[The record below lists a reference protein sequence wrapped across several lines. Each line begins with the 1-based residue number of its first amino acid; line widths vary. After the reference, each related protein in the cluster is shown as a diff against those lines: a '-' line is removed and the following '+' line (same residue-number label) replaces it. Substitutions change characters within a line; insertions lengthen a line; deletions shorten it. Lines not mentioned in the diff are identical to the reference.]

1 MFFASPSGEGDF
13 AADTLA
19 FGGASPF
26 HCVLADSE
34 NAASVVGD
42 DGIGLNTGVVCSHN
56 TVRPLAGRTGIR
68 G

>member
-1 MFFASPSGEGDF
+1 MFFASPGGEGDI
-13 AADTLA
+13 APDTLA

-42 DGIGLNTGVVCSHN
+42 DGIGLNTGTVCSHN
-56 TVRPLAGRTGIR
+56 TVRPLTGRTGTR